1 MGKPVGAGCSF
12 SGGKGGWIGSIPCTY
27 LSLWAPTVTDMGM
40 KKDKRAIG
48 YVRVSTDGQ
57 ARDGVSL
64 EAQKEKIR
72 RWTDDHG
79 YVLEGIVEDAGISG
93 KAMKNRLGLQ
103 QVLAQV
109 RRGGVVVVY
118 SLSRLARSTKDTIQI
133 AEDLEKRGVD
143 LVSLTEALDT
153 TSAAGRMLFRLLAV
167 LGEFERDLISERT
180 SLALR
185 HLQRQGRYIGGRVP
199 FGFSRAGQLVRKNTK
214 EQAIVQFAQTLRAD
228 GLSYRQV
235 SHLLAEQGHVNR
247 VGKPFA
253 PFQIQRM
260 VSNKRFTPVT
270 G

>member
-1 MGKPVGAGCSF
+1 V
-12 SGGKGGWIGSIPCTY
+12 
-27 LSLWAPTVTDMGM
+27 
-40 KKDKRAIG
+40 KKDKKAIG
-48 YVRVSTDGQ
+48 YIRVSTDGQ

-64 EAQKEKIR
+64 EAQKDKIR
-72 RWTDDHG
+72 RWADDHG
-79 YVLEGIVEDAGISG
+79 YDLEGIVEDAGISG
-93 KAMKNRLGLQ
+93 KAMKNRPGLQ
-103 QVLAQV
+103 EVLARV

-185 HLQRQGRYIGGRVP
+185 HLQRQGRYIGGLVP
-199 FGFSRAGQLVRKNTK
+199 YGFSRSGQNVRRNSK
-214 EQAIVQFAQTLRAD
+214 EQAVVRLAQELRAA
-228 GLSYRQV
+228 GHSYQKTSRV
-235 SHLLAEQGHVNR
+235 LAEQGHMNR
-247 VGKPFA
+247 KGKPFG

-260 VSNKRFTPVT
+260 LSNKRVASSPN
-270 G
+270 

>member
-1 MGKPVGAGCSF
+1 MEDAVK
-12 SGGKGGWIGSIPCTY
+12 KGQ
-27 LSLWAPTVTDMGM
+27 M
-40 KKDKRAIG
+40 AIG

-64 EAQKEKIR
+64 EAQKEKIQ
-72 RWTDDHG
+72 RWADNHG
-79 YVLEGIVEDAGISG
+79 YVLDGIVEDAGISG
-93 KAMKNRLGLQ
+93 KAVKNRPGLQ
-103 QVLAQV
+103 QVLARV

-118 SLSRLARSTKDTIQI
+118 SLSRLARSTKDTILI

-199 FGFSRAGQLVRKNTK
+199 YGLRRSGQLVQKNPK
-214 EQAIVQFAQTLRAD
+214 EQAMLRLAHELRAA
-228 GLSYRQV
+228 GNSYRKT
-235 SHLLAEQGHVNR
+235 SRALAEQGHLNR
-247 VGKPFA
+247 VGKPFG

-260 VSNKRFTPVT
+260 LSSKGLASSP